1 MDITLTKENLEY
13 VAFVAKKYCNLCGKG
28 WEEIVVVNALDIF
41 QHRVDLIEC
50 ASNYDLY
57 KNIPEIQTTIENY
70 GYNADAFWL
79 LLLFLKDYT
88 ESCFG
93 DSFDYDTS
101 SIGDNIKKMITML
114 ESPTHQCLLTISN
127 EHDSAQIPAILINQT
142 KYFAP
147 TNQDEEKNNS
157 TQIPEILIINGLKEL
172 LLTVNQ
178 RDMTAHQSIGIKRDN
193 IQWHKTKFFMDMLD
207 YFLKSYALNPEMASK
222 RKNWIFIAQALYLV
236 GYLTD
241 KKYLYGYERTERT
254 KKDIDGKITVSEEI
268 TPLKGLGKYLTDN
281 TKHLKDTANRQK
293 STYCYKNYLDLI
305 D

>member
-28 WEEIVVVNALDIF
+28 WEEIVVENALDIF
-41 QHRVDLIEC
+41 QHRVNLIEC
-50 ASNYDLY
+50 ASNYNLY
-57 KNIPEIQTTIENY
+57 KSTPEIQATIERY
-70 GYNADAFWL
+70 CYDSDKFWL
-79 LLLFLKDYT
+79 LLLFLRDYT
-88 ESCFG
+88 DSCFG
-93 DSFDYDTS
+93 DSFDYDTT

-114 ESPTHQCLLTISN
+114 NSPVHQCKLTISNKDDSVQIPATFIIKGLEILLLTISK
-127 EHDSAQIPAILINQT
+127 D
-142 KYFAP
+142 
-147 TNQDEEKNNS
+147 
-157 TQIPEILIINGLKEL
+157 
-172 LLTVNQ
+172 
-178 RDMTAHQSIGIKRDN
+178 DMTVHQSIGIKRDN

-207 YFLKSYALNPEMASK
+207 YFLTSYVPNPEMASK

-241 KKYLYGYERTERT
+241 KKYLYGYERTERP
-254 KKDIDGKITVSEEI
+254 KKDIDGKITVSEET